1 MSVSICGGLIF
12 GGGAYIRGGAYSRW
26 FTVFNNDTTHHP
38 AMGEAASC
46 IGLDVYNP
54 TIG

>member
-1 MSVSICGGLIF
+1 MWWAYIRGGGLIF
-12 GGGAYIRGGAYSRW
+12 GGGAYSRW
-26 FTVFNNDTTHHP
+26 FTVLNIDTTHHP

-54 TIG
+54 TIV